1 MSRGQNSEDLSF
13 SVILE
18 HEKGQEFGRI
28 IFLKREAIAGED
40 EPIVSK
46 PEPEMNSPE
55 TKLNSSDSSDSNGGL
70 RPSYYLLKSS
80 QIMVET
86 STEDIAEYFTNQIGN
101 KTEEVFKNEVVD
113 WAKTNGYNDQD
124 ANNLGEN
131 AKKLVDCKKNST
143 LSSEKWKFNTT
154 TNNSCI
160 SCEQINGLS
169 SIYTHSNLINGT
181 ETLATLKLLYSLYIT
196 IKNTSKCEFN
206 LIPLQPQ
213 Q

>member
-1 MSRGQNSEDLSF
+1 MKIGARNNLIKKSVEDLSF

-18 HEKGQEFGRI
+18 HEKGQEFGR
-28 IFLKREAIAGED
+28 
-40 EPIVSK
+40 
-46 PEPEMNSPE
+46 
-55 TKLNSSDSSDSNGGL
+55 L

-80 QIMVET
+80 QIIVET
-86 STEDIAEYFTNQIGN
+86 STEDIAEYFTNQMGN

-113 WAKTNGYNDQD
+113 WAKTNGYNYED
-124 ANNLGEN
+124 ANYLGGN

-169 SIYTHSNLINGT
+169 SIYTHANLINGT
-181 ETLATLKLLYSLYIT
+181 ETIATLKLLYSLSIT
-196 IKNTSKCEFN
+196 INNISKCEFDLTCIN
-206 LIPLQPQ
+206 ISGD
-213 Q
+213 